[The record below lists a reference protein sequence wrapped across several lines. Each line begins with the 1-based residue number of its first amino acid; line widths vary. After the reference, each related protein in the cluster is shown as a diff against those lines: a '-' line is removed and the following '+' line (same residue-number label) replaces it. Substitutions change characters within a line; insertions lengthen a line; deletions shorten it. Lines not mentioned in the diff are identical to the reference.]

1 MMGLTANPT
10 AADRRTFIRRGAS
23 WLMGGRLCAC
33 VAPLLLPI
41 ASSETELKREVRF
54 GVLGLFHP
62 TVFALERGGAMVLSV
77 TSKGNAQTPAWPLN
91 GEPGH
96 RQLVF
101 RAEGANVIVGSNSAN
116 SWTVTGR
123 DCGPVPFKLT
133 VPGKLERVYFGRL
146 TILQRNSELLAV
158 ATLDR
163 ETAVASIVAAEMNE
177 STPTE
182 ALKAQ
187 SVAARSFLAAGARH
201 TDFDFCDTTHCQ
213 FLKSPPPSGSRVSR
227 AVHETRELVITYRD
241 KPVAALYSSRCGGKT
256 RSLLDT
262 GMEPGEGY
270 PYYAVACAWCRQHP
284 YIWRTRIGNA
294 EAVPRPG
301 NEGQRIREAR
311 QWGWSAIPGSD
322 FHVAGDSAGWS
333 LEGRSVG
340 HGIGMCQLGAAG
352 MASLGAS
359 FREILS
365 HYYPNTSLVA
375 NA

>member
-1 MMGLTANPT
+1 MTGLTANSNT
-10 AADRRTFIRRGAS
+10 ADRRAFIRRGAN
-23 WLMGGRLCAC
+23 WLLGSRLCAC

-41 ASSETELKREVRF
+41 TSSGWELKQVVRF
-54 GVLGLFHP
+54 GLLGLFHP
-62 TVFALERGGAMVLSV
+62 SEFVLEQGGGAVLSV
-77 TSKGNAQTPAWPLN
+77 TSNGDAQTPAWPLN

-101 RAEGANVIVGSNSAN
+101 RAEGVSVVVGSRSAN
-116 SWTVTGR
+116 SWIAAAR
-123 DCGPVPFKLT
+123 DGGPIAFRLT
-133 VPGKLERVYFGRL
+133 VPGKLQRIYVGQL
-146 TILQRNSELLAV
+146 TILAHNSELLAV

-163 ETAVASIVAAEMNE
+163 ETAVTSIVAAEMEE
-177 STPTE
+177 STSTE

-187 SVAARSFLAAGARH
+187 AVAARSFLAAGARH
-201 TDFDFCDTTHCQ
+201 ADFDFCDTTHCQ
-213 FLKSPPPSGSRVSR
+213 FLKSPPPMGSRVSR
-227 AVHETRELVITYRD
+227 AAQETRGLVIAYRD
-241 KPVAALYSSRCGGKT
+241 KPVAALYSSRCGGET

-294 EAVPRPG
+294 EAFPRPG
-301 NEGQRIREAR
+301 NERQRIREAR

-322 FHVAGDSAGWS
+322 FHVTGDSAGWS

-340 HGIGMCQLGAAG
+340 HGIGMCQHGAAG
-352 MASLGAS
+352 MALSGAG

-365 HYYPNTSLVA
+365 HYYPNTSLVG
-375 NA
+375 NP